1 MKEKEKSP
9 ICNQSE
15 TQSFSLFDWCILV
28 GLPLIVLI
36 VEWKILGWAPD
47 NIVSAFS
54 IWAWAILSFYWA
66 IVGWRFELYTKWS
79 FRPAQVA
86 WTVSFSLCLWLILMP
101 MVFKRLKTY
110 CGDSWLRVYLL
121 WIWIVTAILMR
132 IVRLSTKIRPIF
144 AAFLECVKAKREKN
158 KD

>member
-1 MKEKEKSP
+1 MKEKSP

-15 TQSFSLFDWCILV
+15 AQSFSLFDWCILV

-36 VEWKILGWAPD
+36 VEWKILAWVLD
-47 NIVSAFS
+47 NNLVSAFS
-54 IWAWAILSFYWA
+54 IWAWAIFAFYWA

-101 MVFKRLKTY
+101 VFFEGLKRY
-110 CGDSWLRVYLL
+110 DGYFWLGVYLL
-121 WIWIVTAILMR
+121 WIWILTAILIG